1 MNYRRFLHGAKF
13 WFWVALFVA
22 YSAGAVGLLM
32 IDTYEDRYRHL
43 SKVEL
48 TTVKAQE
55 DVRRAGASQVAA
67 VYRAQSG
74 MPFASL
80 PAGST
85 FQVVWPDG
93 STETMVIVDP
103 TSPNGVR
110 PLAVKPTMTS
120 FAVRTIRFRSLTASS
135 SLSSAPSTA
144 LMNAP
149 SPPAI
154 SPITVLKSTPKVG
167 GHSEAS
173 STPMRPLVPAPT

>member
-1 MNYRRFLHGAKF
+1 MKYRRILHGAKF

-32 IDTYEDRYRHL
+32 IDTQEDRYRRL
-43 SKVEL
+43 STVEL
-48 TTVKAQE
+48 TKVQSSA
-55 DVRRAGASQVAA
+55 DARSAGASQVAA

-103 TSPNGVR
+103 TSSLGVA
-110 PLAVKPTMTS
+110 PVKDTQ
-120 FAVRTIRFRSLTASS
+120 ITA
-135 SLSSAPSTA
+135 AD
-144 LMNAP
+144 
-149 SPPAI
+149 
-154 SPITVLKSTPKVG
+154 
-167 GHSEAS
+167 AS
-173 STPMRPLVPAPT
+173 R

>member
-1 MNYRRFLHGAKF
+1 MKYRRILHGAKF

-32 IDTYEDRYRHL
+32 IDTQEDRYRRL
-43 SKVEL
+43 STVEL
-48 TTVKAQE
+48 TKVQSTPE
-55 DVRRAGASQVAA
+55 VRRAGASQVAA

-103 TSPNGVR
+103 ASPNGVR
-110 PLAVKPTMTS
+110 PVPGS
-120 FAVRTIRFRSLTASS
+120 QI
-135 SLSSAPSTA
+135 
-144 LMNAP
+144 
-149 SPPAI
+149 PAQ
-154 SPITVLKSTPKVG
+154 G
-167 GHSEAS
+167 AD
-173 STPMRPLVPAPT
+173 RR

>member
-32 IDTYEDRYRHL
+32 IDTYEARYRQL

-48 TTVKAQE
+48 TKVQSAP
-55 DVRRAGASQVAA
+55 DVRSAGASQVAA
-67 VYRAQSG
+67 VYRAQKG
-74 MPFASL
+74 LPFSTL

-93 STETMVIVDP
+93 STETMVIIDP

-110 PLAVKPTMTS
+110 PLANS
-120 FAVRTIRFRSLTASS
+120 QI
-135 SLSSAPSTA
+135 SAD
-144 LMNAP
+144 
-149 SPPAI
+149 PA
-154 SPITVLKSTPKVG
+154 
-167 GHSEAS
+167 E
-173 STPMRPLVPAPT
+173 RR

>member
-48 TTVKAQE
+48 TSVKAQE

-74 MPFASL
+74 APFASL

-110 PLAVKPTMTS
+110 PVPGS
-120 FAVRTIRFRSLTASS
+120 QI
-135 SLSSAPSTA
+135 
-144 LMNAP
+144 
-149 SPPAI
+149 PAE
-154 SPITVLKSTPKVG
+154 
-167 GHSEAS
+167 H
-173 STPMRPLVPAPT
+173 R

>member
-1 MNYRRFLHGAKF
+1 MKYRRILHGAKF

-32 IDTYEDRYRHL
+32 IDTQEDRYRRL
-43 SKVEL
+43 STVALTKVQSEPE
-48 TTVKAQE
+48 T
-55 DVRRAGASQVAA
+55 RGSGASQVAA

-110 PLAVKPTMTS
+110 PVPGS
-120 FAVRTIRFRSLTASS
+120 QI
-135 SLSSAPSTA
+135 
-144 LMNAP
+144 
-149 SPPAI
+149 PAE
-154 SPITVLKSTPKVG
+154 
-167 GHSEAS
+167 HQ
-173 STPMRPLVPAPT
+173 

>member
-67 VYRAQSG
+67 VSRAEWHAIRFTAGRQH
-74 MPFASL
+74 L
-80 PAGST
+80 PGGVARWFDRNHGDRRS
-85 FQVVWPDG
+85 DLAH
-93 STETMVIVDP
+93 
-103 TSPNGVR
+103 GVR
-110 PLAVKPTMTS
+110 PLAHS
-120 FAVRTIRFRSLTASS
+120 QI
-135 SLSSAPSTA
+135 
-144 LMNAP
+144 
-149 SPPAI
+149 PAD
-154 SPITVLKSTPKVG
+154 VADK
-167 GHSEAS
+167 
-173 STPMRPLVPAPT
+173 R